1 MSEMPREMPQENHP
15 QDAEVTRPVTA
26 GSTERLPAENPPS
39 RTGAA
44 SGWMTWVPASGQ
56 PTSAPASAAATPSA
70 APEATSRPSTWRP
83 PEGPPWTPPPV
94 PPVAPQVT
102 RLPAPTGPNWGLVLV
117 GLFFVLVAVALVAN
131 QVAGFQM
138 SDLTKLGPN
147 VLVLGGLGCALVGV
161 IGILSRRR
169 R

>member
-1 MSEMPREMPQENHP
+1 MSEMPREEYP
-15 QDAEVTRPVTA
+15 QDAEVTRPITA
-26 GSTERLPAENPPS
+26 ASTERMPAENPPS
-39 RTGAA
+39 PTGAA
-44 SGWMTWVPASGQ
+44 PGWMTWVPASGQ
-56 PTSAPASAAATPSA
+56 PTSAQPSPAAMPSPAPGAASG
-70 APEATSRPSTWRP
+70 TSRWRP
-83 PEGPPWTPPPV
+83 PHGPPWSPPPV
-94 PPVAPQVT
+94 PPMAPQVT

-138 SDLTKLGPN
+138 SDLIGLGPN